1 MPHALFAFS
10 FVLLLLGIGLE
21 PALANKFETIG
32 GGVSGLSHEK
42 VQLLKEIVR
51 YAGGFLMFLGILAL
65 ITRNRFEGF
74 VGGAK
79 KGTSAATQG
88 GIVLLVIGLLLI
100 GLGFL

>member
-1 MPHALFAFS
+1 MHRTLPILS
-10 FVLLLLGIGLE
+10 LTTLLLSIWLE

-32 GGVSGLSHEK
+32 GGVSGLSREK
-42 VQLLKEIVR
+42 ILLLKEIVR

-88 GIVLLVIGLLLI
+88 GIALLVIGLILI
-100 GLGFL
+100 GLGLL